1 MKKEINMSEK
11 EEALLWLLHDFYEA
25 EKKLGFIKEAIRDKT
40 SCPEYFKAKG
50 WAVILPTRIEILE
63 FALEYLEKD
72 VEKYIST
79 YL

>member
-1 MKKEINMSEK
+1 MKKEINIKK
-11 EEALLWLLHDFYEA
+11 EEALLWLLNDYYEA
-25 EKKLGFIKEAIRDKT
+25 EKKLGFIKEAIRDKK

-50 WAVILPTRIEILE
+50 WGVILPTRIEILE

>member
-1 MKKEINMSEK
+1 MNNIDKK
-11 EEALLWLLHDFYEA
+11 EEAMLWLLNDFYEA
-25 EKKLGFIKEAIRDKT
+25 ETKLSFIKEAVETKRD
-40 SCPEYFKAKG
+40 CPSWFNAKG